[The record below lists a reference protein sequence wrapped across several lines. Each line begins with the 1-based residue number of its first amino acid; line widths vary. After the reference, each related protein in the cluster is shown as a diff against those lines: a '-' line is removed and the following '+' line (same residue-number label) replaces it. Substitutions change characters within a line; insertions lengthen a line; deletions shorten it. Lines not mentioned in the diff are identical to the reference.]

1 MNERAYAVVIS
12 SPQRRS
18 FIMPLTR
25 IALRAGKPAEYR
37 KALTD
42 GIQRSLVDTFNV
54 PKDDQFVLITEYEAG
69 NLIYNRQYLN
79 IERSDDFVVIQ
90 LTVSNTRTIDQKKA
104 LYRRI
109 VDELAESP
117 GLRRED
123 VFINLFEVEKE
134 NWSFGNGI
142 AQYAT

>member
-1 MNERAYAVVIS
+1 
-12 SPQRRS
+12 
-18 FIMPLTR
+18 MPLTR

-54 PKDDQFVLITEYEAG
+54 PKDDIFMLITEHEPD
-69 NLIYNRQYLN
+69 NLIYDRHYPN

-90 LTVSNTRTIDQKKA
+90 LTVSNTRTVDQKKA

-123 VFINLFEVEKE
+123 VFINLVEVEKE

-142 AQYAT
+142 AQYAV

>member
-1 MNERAYAVVIS
+1 
-12 SPQRRS
+12 
-18 FIMPLTR
+18 MPLTR

-37 KALTD
+37 KALTE
-42 GIQRSLVDTFNV
+42 GIQRSLVETFNV
-54 PKDDQFVLITEYEAG
+54 PKDDLFVLITEHEAG
-69 NLIYNRQYLN
+69 NLIYDRQYLN

-90 LTVSNTRTIDQKKA
+90 LTVSNTRSIEQKKA

-109 VDELAESP
+109 ADELAKSP

-123 VFINLFEVEKE
+123 VFINLVEVEKE

>member
-1 MNERAYAVVIS
+1 
-12 SPQRRS
+12 
-18 FIMPLTR
+18 MPLTR

-37 KALTD
+37 KALAD

-54 PKDDQFVLITEYEAG
+54 PKDDMFMLITEHEPG
-69 NLIYNRQYLN
+69 NLIYDRHYLN

-90 LTVSNTRTIDQKKA
+90 LTVSNTRTLEQKKA

-123 VFINLFEVEKE
+123 VFINLVEVEKE
-134 NWSFGNGI
+134 NWSFGNGLC
-142 AQYAT
+142 QYSRSSV